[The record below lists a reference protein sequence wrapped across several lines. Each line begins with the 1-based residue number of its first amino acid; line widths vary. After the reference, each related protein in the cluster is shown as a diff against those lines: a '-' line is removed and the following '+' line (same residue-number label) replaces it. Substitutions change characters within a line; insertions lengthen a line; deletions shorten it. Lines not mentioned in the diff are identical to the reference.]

1 MNHAMLFCHVQDF
14 ISIFEDCTC
23 LQQNVLLR
31 IDMILDVVLNT
42 MISSADKLLCLVQ
55 DGLVLVHTHVHALRA
70 PVAVLDPGTST
81 N

>member
-1 MNHAMLFCHVQDF
+1 MNHAMLFYHVQDF

-23 LQQNVLLR
+23 LQQNVLLT
-31 IDMILDVVLNT
+31 IDMILDAVLNT

-55 DGLVLVHTHVHALRA
+55 VGLVLVHTHVHVLRA